1 MINNINS
8 TLSLRRLA
16 TIVAIS
22 ILTLTIISALSG
34 TLLAFNYQPTAGGA
48 YKSLEMITSQI
59 PFGWIIRDLHNY
71 AGNSIIILGLIQIII
86 MFLSRQFR
94 SSWLIAWISG
104 IFLVLVAIGLGWTAM
119 ILDWSQ
125 EGFWRFSIE
134 LSTVETIPFIGSL
147 LRYILTGGNGISTM
161 TVLRQ
166 YTLHSYLL
174 PVPAIALAFTHLG
187 GLIWQSVQDQKNQS
201 DNNEQQE
208 AGQGFNASAS

>member
-1 MINNINS
+1 M
-8 TLSLRRLA
+8 
-16 TIVAIS
+16 
-22 ILTLTIISALSG
+22 
-34 TLLAFNYQPTAGGA
+34 
-48 YKSLEMITSQI
+48 
-59 PFGWIIRDLHNY
+59 
-71 AGNSIIILGLIQIII
+71 
-86 MFLSRQFR
+86 
-94 SSWLIAWISG
+94 IAWISG

-147 LRYILTGGNGISTM
+147 LLYILTGGNGISTM
-161 TVLRQ
+161 TVLHQ

-174 PVPAIALAFTHLG
+174 SVSAIALAFTHLG

-208 AGQGFNASAS
+208 AGQSFNASAS